1 MSKGRED
8 RITLKNRML
17 ARGGFWSDVL
27 RDRQLYLMLLPFL
40 AFYILFAYVPMYGLQ
55 IAFRNFRV
63 TEGIAGSEWVGL
75 SNFIRFFNDPHFWRI
90 LRNTLLISVYGI
102 LWGFPIPIALAILL
116 NEVKRKRLRNAF
128 QTSVLI
134 PHFVSIVV
142 MAGIVRQVVA
152 LEAGL
157 VNNIITFFGGE
168 RINFL
173 MEPGWFRTIFIT
185 MGQWQAAG
193 FASII
198 YLAAIAGIDQQL
210 YEAAVIDGANK
221 WKQIK
226 HVTLP
231 GILPTFV
238 ILFIMGI
245 GNMLNVGFEAVLLL
259 YNPITRE
266 TGDIINT
273 WVFRMGIA
281 TSVPNHSLAT
291 AVGLFNGVVGLLL
304 VIGANHTSRKL
315 TESALW

>member
-1 MSKGRED
+1 M
-8 RITLKNRML
+8 M
-17 ARGGFWSDVL
+17 
-27 RDRQLYLMLLPFL
+27 LPFL
-40 AFYILFAYVPMYGLQ
+40 AFYILFMYVPMYSLQ
-55 IAFRNFRV
+55 IAFRNFRF
-63 TEGIAGSEWVGL
+63 TDGITGSEWVGL
-75 SNFIRFFNDPHFWRI
+75 SNFVRFFNDPWFWRI
-90 LRNTLLISVYGI
+90 FRNTLLISLYGI

-116 NEVKRKRLRNAF
+116 NEVKRKRLRSAF

-134 PHFVSIVV
+134 PHFVSVVV
-142 MAGIVRQVVA
+142 MAGIVRQIVA

-157 VNNIITFFGGE
+157 VNNIITFFGGD

-173 MEPGWFRTIFIT
+173 IEPGWFRTIFVT
-185 MGQWQAAG
+185 MTQWQAVG

-245 GNMLNVGFEAVLLL
+245 GNVLNVGFEAVMLL
-259 YNPITRE
+259 ITDVTRE
-266 TGDIINT
+266 TGEIINT
-273 WVFRMGIA
+273 WVIRVGIQSA
-281 TSVPNHSLAT
+281 PPNQSLAT
-291 AVGLFNGVVGLLL
+291 AVGLFNGLVGLCL
-304 VIGANHTSRKL
+304 VIAANYTSRKL